1 MIGAQL
7 LADAGVD
14 VIGFQEL
21 VGRAGPG
28 KPSAWASQVLAALG
42 PAYRLVTPTTA
53 LNENYIAYLHNAWS
67 LVQQHDDVILTSSA
81 GGRHLTSATFR
92 DRSSGRLLWIGNTH
106 LVAGKN
112 NGTSRSRQAAQ
123 IADVLD
129 GLDLPYIV
137 LGDMNRSDLLPQLGA
152 RSTSRKGATYTRYA
166 DATRSSDPDHEFDHI
181 YARQGVTF
189 ADYALLGVN
198 GSTFTTPM
206 RPSDHV
212 PVVAT
217 LTFKD

>member
-1 MIGAQL
+1 M
-7 LADAGVD
+7 D
-14 VIGFQEL
+14 VVGFQEL
-21 VGRAGPG
+21 VGRASPG
-28 KPSAWASQVLAALG
+28 RPSSWASQVLSDLG
-42 PAYRLVTPTTA
+42 PAFRLVTPTTA
-53 LNENYIAYLHNAWS
+53 RNENYIAYPHDRLV

-106 LVAGKN
+106 LVSGKN
-112 NGTSRSRQAAQ
+112 NGTSRRQQADQ
-123 IADVLD
+123 IAAVLAAV
-129 GLDLPYIV
+129 DLPYIV
-137 LGDMNRSDLLPQLGA
+137 LGDMNRSDILPQIGT
-152 RSTSRKGATYTRYA
+152 RSTSRMGATYTRYA
-166 DATRSSDPDHEFDHI
+166 DTTRSSDPHHEFDHI

-189 ADYALLGVN
+189 ADYDLLGVN
-198 GSTFTTPM
+198 GSKFTTPI